1 MRKLLLLAAAAAP
14 LLAAASPGSLDV
26 TVTGLK
32 NTRGALIACL
42 WNEKSGF
49 PTCQKSPSAV
59 KLKAPITGATVKV
72 TFPNVAPGSYA
83 VSVQHDEDSDGK
95 LKTNFIGMPKEG
107 VGVSNN
113 PGGIPSF
120 GKAEVRVNGNGAITI
135 QMRYL

>member
-1 MRKLLLLAAAAAP
+1 MRRLFAIAGAPLLLAASA
-14 LLAAASPGSLDV
+14 GSLDV

-49 PTCQKSPSAV
+49 PTCQKSPTAI
-59 KLKAPITGATVKV
+59 KLKAAITGSSVKV

-83 VSVQHDEDSDGK
+83 ISVQHDEDGDGK

-120 GKAEVRVNGNGAITI
+120 GKAEVRINGNAAISI

>member
-1 MRKLLLLAAAAAP
+1 MRRLLALAAATP
-14 LLAAASPGSLDV
+14 LLLAASPGSLDV

-32 NTRGALIACL
+32 NTRGSLIACL
-42 WNEKSGF
+42 WTEKSGF
-49 PTCQKSPSAV
+49 PTCQKSPTAI
-59 KLKAPITGATVKV
+59 KLKSAITGSTVKV
-72 TFPNVAPGSYA
+72 TFPNVVPGSYA

-120 GKAEVRVNGNGAITI
+120 GKAEVRVTGNGAITI

>member
-1 MRKLLLLAAAAAP
+1 MRRLLALAVAP
-14 LLAAASPGSLDV
+14 FLLASSAGSLEV

-32 NTRGALIACL
+32 NTKGALIACL
-42 WNEKSGF
+42 WSEKSGF
-49 PTCQKSPSAV
+49 PTCQKSPTAI
-59 KLKAPITGATVKV
+59 KLKSAITGSTVKV

-83 VSVQHDEDSDGK
+83 VSVQHDEDGDGK

-120 GKAEVRVNGNGAITI
+120 GKAEVRVTGNGAITI